1 MLRADDPKRQAS
13 SDLPVLFLPQIT
25 RATGIMLAQIFTMKY
40 LHSIAGC
47 WEQPPQTD
55 FGEEETAPDG
65 SMPLSFVVS
74 VQDGTRLIIFNSDG
88 RRFELVLPKGSLIA
102 FTPYA
107 CHAGPA
113 YGAGHV
119 RVFLS
124 TKRTGD
130 VVNCVFETGD
140 EEDGDE
146 MDI

>member
-1 MLRADDPKRQAS
+1 MPF
-13 SDLPVLFLPQIT
+13 PPQVT
-25 RATGIMLAQIFTMKY
+25 RATGITLAQILTMKY

-47 WEQPPQTD
+47 WEQPPHTD

-74 VQDGTRLIIFNSDG
+74 VQDGTKLTIVDSKG
-88 RRFELVLPKGSLIA
+88 RRFELLLPKGSLIA

-113 YGAGHV
+113 YAAENV

-130 VVNCVFETGD
+130 VVECVLETGD
-140 EEDGDE
+140 NMG
-146 MDI
+146 I

>member
-1 MLRADDPKRQAS
+1 
-13 SDLPVLFLPQIT
+13 VLFPPQIT
-25 RATGIMLAQIFTMKY
+25 HATGITRAQIFTMKY

-47 WEQPPQTD
+47 WEQPPHTD

-65 SMPLSFVVS
+65 SMPLSFIVS
-74 VQDGTRLIIFNSDG
+74 VQDGTKLTIFDANR

-102 FTPYA
+102 FTPFA

-113 YGAGHV
+113 YGTDHV

-130 VVNCVFETGD
+130 VVDCVL
-140 EEDGDE
+140 
-146 MDI
+146 